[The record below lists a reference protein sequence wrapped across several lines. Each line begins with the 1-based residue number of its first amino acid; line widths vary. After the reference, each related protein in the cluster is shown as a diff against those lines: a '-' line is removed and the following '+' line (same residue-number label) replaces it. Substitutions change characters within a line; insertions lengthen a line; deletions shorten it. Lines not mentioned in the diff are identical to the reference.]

1 MTTER
6 DIHNQIR
13 FAKKQ
18 GIQEGMEKGMEKGAE
33 QERLAIARQM
43 LAKGYSPSDVAE
55 ITGLTPEAL
64 AKL

>member
-18 GIQEGMEKGMEKGAE
+18 GIQEGIEKGAE